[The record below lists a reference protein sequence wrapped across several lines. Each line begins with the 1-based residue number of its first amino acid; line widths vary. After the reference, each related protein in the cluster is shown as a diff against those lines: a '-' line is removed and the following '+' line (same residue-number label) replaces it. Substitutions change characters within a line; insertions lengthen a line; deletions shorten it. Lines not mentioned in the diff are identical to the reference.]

1 MRDCAKFNPSGEI
14 RDFARTTQWDARADA
29 RAPPKAAPGQGKS
42 DLPAGARGVTSR
54 GRAREWARTIR

>member
-14 RDFARTTQWDARADA
+14 RDFARTTQGDVRTDA
-29 RAPPKAAPGQGKS
+29 RAPSKAAPGQGKS
-42 DLPAGARGVTSR
+42 DVPAGVREVASR